1 MFTFSIITASYK
13 RLENL
18 KFLYKSIIEN
28 KNHLFNIEWVVIV
41 EKEDIDTIKFLKTIS
56 QKDIKVKIVNNI
68 HKFQFNQLFKQGVK
82 KASGNYLL
90 ILGDDDCIKKNS
102 LIEIFR
108 FIKIKSPKW
117 IIMPATY
124 VDKKFNLI
132 RSIITKVKTFI
143 LLLDSK
149 YLLPI
154 INYYMTPGV
163 VVKRNF
169 IQQVDFFPT
178 NVGSSNDWAT
188 WLDLLKKEKPLILNK
203 KFCYIGYD
211 NTSISGSYNLNKY
224 FFLIKIIYI
233 RNYFLGLK
241 LISYLV
247 TILVLII
254 NIISKTLERAIK
266 ALTIKSKN
274 EKKLNIVKYSNQN
287 ILVSVLIGTY
297 NHKNYIFEC
306 LNSIKNQTYKNLEII
321 ISDDCSKDETQK
333 VIKNFIKQNRNLNIK
348 FFMQKKNLNISKNF
362 NFLFKKSKGKYIIFF
377 GGDDVMVKEKIELQ
391 LKTLIQNPEASFCYS
406 NCGWF
411 NDDMTIKYFNHFNL
425 LQKPPK
431 ALRDIFSDFTIPS
444 PTMMISAKFLKKTPM
459 NVNINHLSDFL
470 LAIELFEKS
479 SPVYVNKILV
489 KYRRHNQSV
498 MKNNFDN
505 SERLKLIKIL
515 KNKFKKQRN
524 YIDQIN
530 LYKNVYLHN
539 EIYVQFNKNRFLFKL
554 ILSSFS
560 LFFASP
566 KWFLRNSLLLLNCLL
581 FLTKKKRIYV

>member
-406 NCGWF
+406 NCSWF

>member
-1 MFTFSIITASYK
+1 VFTFSIITASYK

>member
-1 MFTFSIITASYK
+1 
-13 RLENL
+13 
-18 KFLYKSIIEN
+18 
-28 KNHLFNIEWVVIV
+28 
-41 EKEDIDTIKFLKTIS
+41 
-56 QKDIKVKIVNNI
+56 
-68 HKFQFNQLFKQGVK
+68 
-82 KASGNYLL
+82 
-90 ILGDDDCIKKNS
+90 
-102 LIEIFR
+102 
-108 FIKIKSPKW
+108 
-117 IIMPATY
+117 
-124 VDKKFNLI
+124 
-132 RSIITKVKTFI
+132 
-143 LLLDSK
+143 
-149 YLLPI
+149 
-154 INYYMTPGV
+154 
-163 VVKRNF
+163 
-169 IQQVDFFPT
+169 
-178 NVGSSNDWAT
+178 
-188 WLDLLKKEKPLILNK
+188 
-203 KFCYIGYD
+203 
-211 NTSISGSYNLNKY
+211 
-224 FFLIKIIYI
+224 
-233 RNYFLGLK
+233 
-241 LISYLV
+241 
-247 TILVLII
+247 
-254 NIISKTLERAIK
+254 
-266 ALTIKSKN
+266 
-274 EKKLNIVKYSNQN
+274 
-287 ILVSVLIGTY
+287 LIGTY

-470 LAIELFEKS
+470 LTIELFEKS

-530 LYKNVYLHN
+530 LYKNIYLHN
-539 EIYVQFNKNRFLFKL
+539 EIYVQFNKNRFLFKP

-581 FLTKKKRIYV
+581 FLTKKKRIYI

>member
-1 MFTFSIITASYK
+1 VFTFSIITASYK

-203 KFCYIGYD
+203 KFCYVGYD

-425 LQKPPK
+425 LQKPPE

-581 FLTKKKRIYV
+581 FLTKKKRIYI